1 MKNTADD
8 TTGESTEYDW
18 DFRNRLV
25 AVRELDDQDNVVFEV
40 NYTYDVFDR
49 RIAKSVD
56 ADGAGSGAA
65 VATYFV
71 YDGEHILLEFDDG
84 GDLTQRYLHGP
95 VIDQILAAED
105 VTSLSSAGDVV
116 WPLADNQGTI
126 RDLIDSTGTVLNHL
140 KYNAF
145 GQITSESNSAV
156 DFLFAYTGRERDEET
171 GLYYYRARY
180 YDPAV
185 GRFVSEDP
193 IGFAAGDVN
202 VSRYVGNGPVGSVD
216 PNGLEQQE
224 NLRASVPIPGLGA
237 LGRTPG
243 AKPGFV
249 ESLVPVWGS
258 GRMAIHHFQE
268 GHVGMGVA
276 YSTLAISDILLL
288 KSIGT
293 AIGKV
298 GWTAFTTPGMIRV
311 IRGRAAAGNWHFGW
325 QAMEK
330 WFHGMPIAG
339 LIRRVMVAEW
349 NMTIKYLEKG
359 VLFSKQLPVMSR
371 ALASATVGKKYVDCF
386 WATIGAV
393 NHANFGIPQLVVG
406 RGALLVTDEMR
417 KYFYDHPYVENG
429 LSQLPSGPITPAP
442 ARPRVTP
449 PNQVTPSPSD
459 AWFDPRTGQWRPGPK
474 PMMAK

>member
-1 MKNTADD
+1 M
-8 TTGESTEYDW
+8 TEYDW

-49 RIAKSVD
+49 RMAKSVD

-156 DFLFAYTGRERDEET
+156 DFLFAYTGRERDGET

-202 VSRYVGNGPVGSVD
+202 VSRYVGNGPANFVD
-216 PNGLEQQE
+216 PSGLEPP
-224 NLRASVPIPGLGA
+224 RHDRI
-237 LGRTPG
+237 
-243 AKPGFV
+243 
-249 ESLVPVWGS
+249 
-258 GRMAIHHFQE
+258 
-268 GHVGMGVA
+268 
-276 YSTLAISDILLL
+276 
-288 KSIGT
+288 
-293 AIGKV
+293 
-298 GWTAFTTPGMIRV
+298 
-311 IRGRAAAGNWHFGW
+311 
-325 QAMEK
+325 
-330 WFHGMPIAG
+330 
-339 LIRRVMVAEW
+339 
-349 NMTIKYLEKG
+349 
-359 VLFSKQLPVMSR
+359 
-371 ALASATVGKKYVDCF
+371 
-386 WATIGAV
+386 
-393 NHANFGIPQLVVG
+393 
-406 RGALLVTDEMR
+406 
-417 KYFYDHPYVENG
+417 
-429 LSQLPSGPITPAP
+429 ITPHRWP
-442 ARPRVTP
+442 NARQRPMYGK
-449 PNQVTPSPSD
+449 QPSPSRYSEDDFGLPRKLGEWSPRDFFRGSYISPGD
-459 AWFDPRTGQWRPGPK
+459 AAYGCGGLACMRLGIRANDPISMIFAKDAMAFGELPDALKYLDGCLNGKGLVVVAERDTAPFYPWNGPAFPPGYQVRAYEVNIQPARNYATL
-474 PMMAK
+474 MGDAKSWYWEEASGPLRGREVISHNQNPRAAYTTYIVIPNAASTSPIPEALRDPNRRGLIGRIPD

>member
-1 MKNTADD
+1 MGGKSCQTDGPRRPTTRTNGTGNRTRRTDD

-56 ADGAGSGAA
+56 SDGAGSSAA

-193 IGFAAGDVN
+193 IGFLAGDVN
-202 VSRYVGNGPVGSVD
+202 VSRYVGNGPANLVD
-216 PNGLEQQE
+216 PTGMMPPEFSRPHQKPRDVPTGTLPIDKHPDTKDIVEDLKPKLGPGVGPRTWVGISPDDHVIVPDANGNAED
-224 NLRASVPIPGLGA
+224 LGPWKDYYFSKEFGEDRSRSPWNGGNWKLQKPPSA
-237 LGRTPG
+237 RQGQPYLI
-243 AKPGFV
+243 PGFV
-249 ESLVPVWGS
+249 PNP
-258 GRMAIHHFQE
+258 F
-268 GHVGMGVA
+268 
-276 YSTLAISDILLL
+276 Y
-288 KSIGT
+288 
-293 AIGKV
+293 
-298 GWTAFTTPGMIRV
+298 
-311 IRGRAAAGNWHFGW
+311 
-325 QAMEK
+325 
-330 WFHGMPIAG
+330 
-339 LIRRVMVAEW
+339 
-349 NMTIKYLEKG
+349 
-359 VLFSKQLPVMSR
+359 
-371 ALASATVGKKYVDCF
+371 F
-386 WATIGAV
+386 WPP
-393 NHANFGIPQLVVG
+393 NPL
-406 RGALLVTDEMR
+406 
-417 KYFYDHPYVENG
+417 
-429 LSQLPSGPITPAP
+429 PAP
-442 ARPRVTP
+442 EPPAIPTPKASPGVRPAF
-449 PNQVTPSPSD
+449 PSPYFFLPIIVIPP
-459 AWFDPRTGQWRPGPK
+459 WMQPLDPWDSRQIIG
-474 PMMAK
+474 